1 MPGWVRES
9 GRQTDL
15 PMTHE
20 QSMAHEGEAP
30 DAGGAAQAFPSG
42 PAAPIKA
49 AKAPLTQSQRD
60 ELLAEVLGDVLQLS
74 NAINDI
80 STQLENMG
88 RAMTSQDFVRWRNTL
103 DLKMT
108 ELSEINLS
116 DQAAKRLQ
124 SVASVW
130 VEQLSRETNTL
141 VQLQAKRA
149 VGDTLAFNRLFDR
162 LQREWLM
169 RIGMLGTVCF
179 ASTLLAHL
187 VWSLW

>member
-1 MPGWVRES
+1 M
-9 GRQTDL
+9 
-15 PMTHE
+15 
-20 QSMAHEGEAP
+20 
-30 DAGGAAQAFPSG
+30 

-169 RIGMLGTVCF
+169 RMAALAGVCF
-179 ASTLLAHL
+179 GSTLLAYL
-187 VWSLW
+187 VWSLC